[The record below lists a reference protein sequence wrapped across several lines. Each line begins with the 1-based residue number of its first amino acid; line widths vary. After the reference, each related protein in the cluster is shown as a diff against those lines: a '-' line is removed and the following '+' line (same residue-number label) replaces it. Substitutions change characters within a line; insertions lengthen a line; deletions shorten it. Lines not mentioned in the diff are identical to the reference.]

1 MARLSIESWIL
12 PLVYLGIFDTVVWVR
27 PPWANQIPDGSY
39 NFKVG
44 KRKDVDLINV
54 TCTQV
59 GSLEATKFIKQWNE
73 VPTKPTHLDWE
84 NN

>member
-1 MARLSIESWIL
+1 M
-12 PLVYLGIFDTVVWVR
+12 VWVR

-59 GSLEATKFIKQWNE
+59 GSLEATKFMKQWNE
-73 VPTKPTHLDWE
+73 VPTSQLMYTALGKIIKKLVALVVTSTFK
-84 NN
+84 